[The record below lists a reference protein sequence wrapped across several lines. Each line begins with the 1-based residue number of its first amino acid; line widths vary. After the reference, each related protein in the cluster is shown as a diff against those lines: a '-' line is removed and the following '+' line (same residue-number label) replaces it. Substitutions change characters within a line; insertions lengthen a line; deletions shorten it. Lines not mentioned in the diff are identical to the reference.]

1 MALKVILMDKS
12 SQERDY
18 VQSLARGLDVIRA
31 FTRNH
36 SSMTLSEVSRE
47 AGVTRAAARRLLL
60 TLVKEGYAETDGKY
74 FTLRPRVLELG
85 YSYLSSVPFSEVAQ
99 PIMSEVV
106 NKTQESCSA
115 GVLDGTEMVFVARVQ
130 IERIMTVGLSV
141 GSRLPAYCGSMG
153 RILLASLP
161 KERLEEV
168 LENTTIERR
177 TPYTVRNMVELRE
190 AIDLARLQG
199 WAIIDQEMEVGLR
212 SIAVPIRSRNG
223 ETIAALNIAVHAGRV
238 SLEEIKERLLPPLLD
253 ASFKISERL
262 PA

>member
-1 MALKVILMDKS
+1 MDKS